1 MSNEEGVWRFIN
13 KFRIEKGYSP
23 SHQEIADGVGIKS
36 KSSVH
41 HCINKL
47 EKRGWVERVPGKIRS
62 VKGTRWQ

>member
-41 HCINKL
+41 HWREC
-47 EKRGWVERVPGKIRS
+47 RGR
-62 VKGTRWQ
+62 